1 MVVKI
6 IHQIL
11 FDVGKGDSVKI
22 LNDRPEWLK
31 NMNINK
37 TLNPT
42 YRHILWNDKSANEFI
57 NEYYPEYKDMI
68 SSFPHRFYFIDFFR
82 YLVLSKMG
90 GVYIDMDVCMKLP
103 LPDVDIILGDPP
115 RKDSA
120 IFSNNVIRLS
130 PELNVKLV
138 HYAKSSY
145 ERIVNKELY
154 KGRPGRAFLNS
165 VSARMFDRFVKLNN
179 LKSDIDFK
187 EYFIDGDAIS
197 WTDKNIGLL
206 NN

>member
-1 MVVKI
+1 MDQKI

-11 FDVGKGDSVKI
+11 FDVGKGSSVKV
-22 LNDRPEWLK
+22 LNDRPEWRE
-31 NMNINK
+31 NMIKNK

-42 YRHILWNDKSANEFI
+42 YRHILWNDKSANDFI
-57 NEYYPEYKDMI
+57 NEHYPEYKDMI
-68 SSFPHRFYFIDFFR
+68 NSFPHRFYLVDFFR

-103 LPDVDIILGDPP
+103 LPDVEIILGEPP
-115 RKDSA
+115 RPDSA
-120 IFSNNVIRLS
+120 IFSNNVIKLS
-130 PELNVKLV
+130 HDLNVKLLD
-138 HYAKSSY
+138 YSKSSY
-145 ERIVNKELY
+145 DRIVNQGLY

-187 EYFIDGDAIS
+187 EYFIDGDATS
-197 WTDKNIGLL
+197 WTDKDVGLL
-206 NN
+206 NK